1 MEIKI
6 ERYLNDSEI
15 KEIVQD
21 ELRIQVRKLFSGTE
35 ENTQRL
41 LSNLAYAIV
50 RDEVDKIVPNYEKEL
65 VNKVAELVKSKDLSY
80 HVFNYHYSTN
90 APLSFGAKIVEQTVK
105 ENQQLIKDK
114 VVQAIQEKDYSE
126 EALIKLE
133 NLSEEFTGNIYN
145 FVELMRSKND
155 KG

>member
-1 MEIKI
+1 MEINFKD
-6 ERYLNDSEI
+6 YLSDNEV

-41 LSNLAYAIV
+41 LSNLAYSIV
-50 RDEVDKIVPNYEKEL
+50 RDEVDKIVPNYEQDL
-65 VNKVAELVKSKDLSY
+65 VNKVAELIKSKDLSF

-90 APLSFGAKIVEQTVK
+90 APTSFGSKVIEQTVK

-114 VVQAIQEKDYSE
+114 VVKTIQEADYSE
-126 EALIKLE
+126 QALMKFESLADD
-133 NLSEEFTGNIYN
+133 FTSNIYD
-145 FVELMRSKND
+145 FVNLMRDKND
-155 KG
+155 R

>member
-1 MEIKI
+1 MEINFKD
-6 ERYLNDSEI
+6 YLSDDEV

-50 RDEVDKIVPNYEKEL
+50 RDEVDKIVPNYEEQL
-65 VNKVAELVKSKDLSY
+65 VNKVAELIKGKDLSF

-90 APLSFGAKIVEQTVK
+90 APTSFGSKVIEQTVK

-114 VVQAIQEKDYSE
+114 VVKTIQETDYSE
-126 EALIKLE
+126 QALMKFESLADD
-133 NLSEEFTGNIYN
+133 FTSNIYD
-145 FVELMRSKND
+145 FVNLMRDKNN
-155 KG
+155 G

>member
-1 MEIKI
+1 MEINFKD
-6 ERYLNDSEI
+6 YLSDDEV

-50 RDEVDKIVPNYEKEL
+50 RDEVDKIVPNYEEQL
-65 VNKVAELVKSKDLSY
+65 VNKVAELVKSKDLSF

-90 APLSFGAKIVEQTVK
+90 APTSFGSKVIEQTVK

-114 VVQAIQEKDYSE
+114 VVKTIQETDYSE
-126 EALIKLE
+126 QALMKFESLAE
-133 NLSEEFTGNIYN
+133 DFTSNIYD
-145 FVELMRSKND
+145 FVNLMRD
-155 KG
+155 KK

>member
-1 MEIKI
+1 MEINFKD
-6 ERYLNDSEI
+6 YLSDNEV

-50 RDEVDKIVPNYEKEL
+50 RDEVDKIVPNYEQDL
-65 VNKVAELVKSKDLSY
+65 VNKVAELIKSKDLSF
-80 HVFNYHYSTN
+80 HVFNYHHSTN
-90 APLSFGAKIVEQTVK
+90 APTSFGSKVIEQTVK

-114 VVQAIQEKDYSE
+114 VVKTIQEADYSE
-126 EALIKLE
+126 QALMKFESLADD
-133 NLSEEFTGNIYN
+133 FTSNIYD
-145 FVELMRSKND
+145 FVNLMRD
-155 KG
+155 KK

>member
-1 MEIKI
+1 MEINFKD
-6 ERYLNDSEI
+6 YLSDNEV

-50 RDEVDKIVPNYEKEL
+50 RDEVDKIVPNYEQDL
-65 VNKVAELVKSKDLSY
+65 VNKVAELIKSKDLSF

-90 APLSFGAKIVEQTVK
+90 APTSFGSKVIEQTVK

-114 VVQAIQEKDYSE
+114 VVKTIQEADYSE
-126 EALIKLE
+126 QALMKFESLADD
-133 NLSEEFTGNIYN
+133 FTSNIYD
-145 FVELMRSKND
+145 FVNLMRD
-155 KG
+155 KK

>member
-6 ERYLNDSEI
+6 ERYLDDSEI

-21 ELRIQVRKLFSGTE
+21 ELRIQVRKFFSGTE

-41 LSNLAYAIV
+41 LSNLAYSIV
-50 RDEVDKIVPNYEKEL
+50 RDEVDKIVPNYEGQL
-65 VNKVAELVKSKDLSY
+65 VNKVAELVKSKDLSF

-90 APLSFGAKIVEQTVK
+90 APTSFGAKLIEQTVK

-114 VVQAIQEKDYSE
+114 VVKTIQEADYSE
-126 EALIKLE
+126 QALMKFESLADD
-133 NLSEEFTGNIYN
+133 FTSNIYD
-145 FVELMRSKND
+145 FVNLMRDKNN
-155 KG
+155 G

>member
-21 ELRIQVRKLFSGTE
+21 ELRIQIRKFFSGTE

-50 RDEVDKIVPNYEKEL
+50 RDEVDKIVPNYEEEL
-65 VNKVAELVKSKDLSY
+65 VNKVAELIKGKDLSF
-80 HVFNYHYSTN
+80 HVCRKRNN
-90 APLSFGAKIVEQTVK
+90 KPRRRRQCADQPLNTSSVGLFCRRD
-105 ENQQLIKDK
+105 L
-114 VVQAIQEKDYSE
+114 
-126 EALIKLE
+126 ALFKPIEGCRQRL
-133 NLSEEFTGNIYN
+133 
-145 FVELMRSKND
+145 
-155 KG
+155 

>member
-1 MEIKI
+1 MEINFKD
-6 ERYLNDSEI
+6 YLSDNEV

-50 RDEVDKIVPNYEKEL
+50 RDEVDKIVPNYEEQL
-65 VNKVAELVKSKDLSY
+65 VNKVAELVKSKDLSF

-90 APLSFGAKIVEQTVK
+90 TPTSFGSKLIEQTVK
-105 ENQQLIKDK
+105 ENQQLIKEK
-114 VVQAIQEKDYSE
+114 VVKTIQETDYSE
-126 EALIKLE
+126 QALMKFESLADD
-133 NLSEEFTGNIYN
+133 FTSNIYD
-145 FVELMRSKND
+145 FVNLMRDKNN
-155 KG
+155 G

>member
-1 MEIKI
+1 MEINFKD
-6 ERYLNDSEI
+6 YLSDNEV

-41 LSNLAYAIV
+41 LSNLAYTIV
-50 RDEVDKIVPNYEKEL
+50 RDEVDKIVPNYEQDL
-65 VNKVAELVKSKDLSY
+65 VNKVAELVKSKDLSF

-90 APLSFGAKIVEQTVK
+90 APTSFGSKVIEQTVK

-114 VVQAIQEKDYSE
+114 VVKTIQEADYSE
-126 EALIKLE
+126 QALMKFESLADD
-133 NLSEEFTGNIYN
+133 FTSNIYD
-145 FVELMRSKND
+145 FVNLMRD
-155 KG
+155 KK

>member
-1 MEIKI
+1 MEINFKD
-6 ERYLNDSEI
+6 YLSDDEV

-50 RDEVDKIVPNYEKEL
+50 RDEVDKIVPNYEEEL
-65 VNKVAELVKSKDLSY
+65 INKVAELVKSKDLSF

-90 APLSFGAKIVEQTVK
+90 APTSFGSKVIEQTVK

-114 VVQAIQEKDYSE
+114 VVKTIQETDYSE
-126 EALIKLE
+126 QALMKFESLADD
-133 NLSEEFTGNIYN
+133 FTSNIYD
-145 FVELMRSKND
+145 FVNLMRD
-155 KG
+155 KK

>member
-6 ERYLNDSEI
+6 EDYLDQQEI

-21 ELRIQVRKLFSGTE
+21 ELRNQIRKFFSGSE

-50 RDEVDKIVPNYEKEL
+50 RDEVDKIVPNYEEEL
-65 VNKVAELVKSKDLSY
+65 INKVAELIKSKDLSF

-90 APLSFGAKIVEQTVK
+90 APTSFGAKLIEQTVK

-114 VVQAIQEKDYSE
+114 VVKSIQETDYSE
-126 EALIKLE
+126 QALVKFESLAAD
-133 NLSEEFTGNIYN
+133 FTSNIYD
-145 FVELMRSKND
+145 FVDLMRTK
-155 KG
+155 KQQV

>member
-6 ERYLNDSEI
+6 ERYLDDSEI
-15 KEIVQD
+15 KEIVQG

-41 LSNLAYAIV
+41 LSNLAYSIV
-50 RDEVDKIVPNYEKEL
+50 RDEVDKIVPNYEEQL
-65 VNKVAELVKSKDLSY
+65 VNKVAELVKSKDLSF

-90 APLSFGAKIVEQTVK
+90 APTSFGAKLIEQTVK

-114 VVQAIQEKDYSE
+114 VVKTIQETDYSE
-126 EALIKLE
+126 QALMKFESLADD
-133 NLSEEFTGNIYN
+133 FTSNIYD
-145 FVELMRSKND
+145 FVNLMRD
-155 KG
+155 KK